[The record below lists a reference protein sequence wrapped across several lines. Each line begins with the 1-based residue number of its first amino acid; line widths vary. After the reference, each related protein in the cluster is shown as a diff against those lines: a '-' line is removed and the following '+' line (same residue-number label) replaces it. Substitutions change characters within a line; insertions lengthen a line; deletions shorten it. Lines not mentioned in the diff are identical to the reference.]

1 MSFDLSIGDPYKNL
15 ASLKVT
21 GEIKDEIDI
30 RMENSMIKARTRGR
44 LQELI
49 KTWLHNQRVEPGQ
62 NIYLSG

>member
-15 ASLKVT
+15 ASLKVP

-49 KTWLHNQRVEPGQ
+49 KT
-62 NIYLSG
+62 